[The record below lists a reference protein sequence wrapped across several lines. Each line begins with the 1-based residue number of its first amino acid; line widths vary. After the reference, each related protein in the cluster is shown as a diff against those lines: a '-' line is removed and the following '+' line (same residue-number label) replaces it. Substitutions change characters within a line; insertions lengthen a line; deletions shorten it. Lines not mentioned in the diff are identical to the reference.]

1 MSSRR
6 LKPSTTRWAKTA
18 PSRPA
23 LNRAS
28 AAIRVRYDYLTRMI
42 ADIED
47 ADMAEAASR
56 LNQAQTAVEVSARTF
71 ASLSQVS
78 LLPFLR

>member
-1 MSSRR
+1 MGENG
-6 LKPSTTRWAKTA
+6 AKQA
-18 PSRPA
+18 RIE
-23 LNRAS
+23 AS
-28 AAIRVRYDYLTRMI
+28 IRSHEVRNDYLTSMI